1 MTEHHDDREIRY
13 DEDELITEQE
23 VSEEEITERKI
34 EIEEEINEHDR
45 KLI

>member
-1 MTEHHDDREIRY
+1 MTEHQDEREIRY
-13 DEDELITEQE
+13 DEDELLAEQE

-34 EIEEEINEHDR
+34 EIEEEMIEHDR

>member
-1 MTEHHDDREIRY
+1 MTEHQDEREIRY
-13 DEDELITEQE
+13 DEDELLTEQE

-34 EIEEEINEHDR
+34 EIEEEMIEHDR

>member
-1 MTEHHDDREIRY
+1 MTEHQDEREIRY
-13 DEDELITEQE
+13 DEEELLTEQE

-34 EIEEEINEHDR
+34 EIEEEMIEHDR